1 MELLWDI
8 RATTPQQADAS
19 NSESDTAHTRNW
31 PRSISLSNCD
41 KVFCFLEDFGVL
53 VCKQHCTAVVSLN
66 AHLRKHHAAKATL
79 RRQIVQRFSQFD
91 TVSPSAIEL
100 PDEPAQPI
108 EELGE
113 PLKGAQCKTC
123 SWVTINRDEMRR
135 HCKKSHQQA
144 WTGDKSLLYEAV
156 KVQSFFRTGG
166 LQKYFI
172 VDWVDAG
179 NGEDAAV
186 ETRVQ
191 AQLAE
196 YKLTQREVEQ
206 ELETLEEAAKTDKT
220 GWFKRT
226 GWLEFFKDRNLVHLA
241 HQARAPDRSEH
252 KLKLAA
258 QLAEGLIERSVKG
271 LATLPQELRRWLRSA
286 KQSEIDVRP
295 LGRLQN
301 PESQAVYASYIVRF
315 VCFYLRV
322 LGDEEQRIMRFQQ
335 QRDTAARSESSA
347 ASSSDEDS
355 KDEAEGS
362 EADDDSPRP
371 RRRTRS

>member
-41 KVFCFLEDFGVL
+41 KVFCFLKDFGVL

-172 VDWVDAG
+172 V
-179 NGEDAAV
+179 N
-186 ETRVQ
+186 
-191 AQLAE
+191 
-196 YKLTQREVEQ
+196 
-206 ELETLEEAAKTDKT
+206 
-220 GWFKRT
+220 
-226 GWLEFFKDRNLVHLA
+226 
-241 HQARAPDRSEH
+241 
-252 KLKLAA
+252 
-258 QLAEGLIERSVKG
+258 
-271 LATLPQELRRWLRSA
+271 
-286 KQSEIDVRP
+286 
-295 LGRLQN
+295 
-301 PESQAVYASYIVRF
+301 
-315 VCFYLRV
+315 
-322 LGDEEQRIMRFQQ
+322 
-335 QRDTAARSESSA
+335 
-347 ASSSDEDS
+347 
-355 KDEAEGS
+355 
-362 EADDDSPRP
+362 
-371 RRRTRS
+371 

>member
-1 MELLWDI
+1 MELPWDI
-8 RATTPQQADAS
+8 QATTPQQADAS
-19 NSESDTAHTRNW
+19 NSESGTAHTRNW

-156 KVQSFFRTGG
+156 KVQSFFRTRG

-172 VDWVDAG
+172 VNWVDAG
-179 NGEDAAV
+179 NSEDAAV
-186 ETRVQ
+186 ETCV
-191 AQLAE
+191 
-196 YKLTQREVEQ
+196 
-206 ELETLEEAAKTDKT
+206 
-220 GWFKRT
+220 
-226 GWLEFFKDRNLVHLA
+226 
-241 HQARAPDRSEH
+241 
-252 KLKLAA
+252 
-258 QLAEGLIERSVKG
+258 
-271 LATLPQELRRWLRSA
+271 
-286 KQSEIDVRP
+286 
-295 LGRLQN
+295 
-301 PESQAVYASYIVRF
+301 
-315 VCFYLRV
+315 
-322 LGDEEQRIMRFQQ
+322 
-335 QRDTAARSESSA
+335 
-347 ASSSDEDS
+347 
-355 KDEAEGS
+355 
-362 EADDDSPRP
+362 
-371 RRRTRS
+371 